1 MKMQRGIVFLAVV
14 GSLVGCGGVSEEVSA
29 SAGDEARMMA
39 VISGDER
46 FQQVRAQLE
55 RHGDE
60 LAMEQASF
68 HSIEDGFA
76 AVIPVKGEQ
85 SEYSALVYQQFAG
98 QQPLV
103 TLELSG
109 RPSKDTQ
116 ERSAFECGDWGNWYT
131 LYPYCGLHFFCNETL
146 YTATILVRERCRTCG
161 TSTVSRREC
170 ENRNV
175 RGSCGCS
182 AGLDG

>member
-29 SAGDEARMMA
+29 SAGDEAQMKA
-39 VISGDER
+39 VISEDER
-46 FQQVRAQLE
+46 FQQVRAQLA

-60 LAMEQASF
+60 LDMEQTSL

-85 SEYSALVYQQFAG
+85 SEYSALVYQQRAG

-103 TLELSG
+103 SLELSG
-109 RPSKDTQ
+109 RPSKDAQ
-116 ERSAFECGDWGNWYT
+116 ERSALYQCGAYSNWSVIGSFCD
-131 LYPYCGLHFFCNETL
+131 PYWKCLMRP
-146 YTATILVRERCRTCG
+146 ATFHDRKRCRTCI
-161 TSTVSRREC
+161 TSTGIPFTDCEYGTVSI
-170 ENRNV
+170 
-175 RGSCGCS
+175 GCGC
-182 AGLDG
+182 G

>member
-76 AVIPVKGEQ
+76 ATIPLKGEQ

-103 TLELSG
+103 SLELSG

-116 ERSAFECGDWGNWYT
+116 ERSAFECGAWGNWYT
-131 LYPYCGLHFFCNETL
+131 LYPTCGLHVYCPETAFS
-146 YTATILVRERCRTCG
+146 ATILMRERCRTCG
-161 TSTVSRREC
+161 TSSVSRREC
-170 ENRNV
+170 QNTEV
-175 RGSCGCS
+175 RGGCGC
-182 AGLDG
+182 

>member
-14 GSLVGCGGVSEEVSA
+14 GSLMGCGGVSEEVSA

-46 FQQVRAQLE
+46 FQQMRAQLE

-60 LAMEQASF
+60 LDMEQTSL

-85 SEYSALVYQQFAG
+85 SEYSALVYQQHAG
-98 QQPLV
+98 QQPLI
-103 TLELSG
+103 TMELSG

-116 ERSAFECGDWGNWYT
+116 ERSASSVLCSAWGAWYT
-131 LYPYCGLHFFCNETL
+131 IGVPQCVTHYLCGFDGWR
-146 YTATILVRERCRTCG
+146 ATVIDRERCRTCT
-161 TSTVSRREC
+161 TSAGPVVEC
-170 ENRNV
+170 AHDRVRNH
-175 RGSCGCS
+175 CGC
-182 AGLDG
+182 

>member
-14 GSLVGCGGVSEEVSA
+14 GILVGCGGVSEEVSA
-29 SAGDEARMMA
+29 SEGDEARMMA

-46 FQQVRAQLE
+46 FQQVRAQLA

-68 HSIEDGFA
+68 HSMEDGFA
-76 AVIPVKGEQ
+76 AVIPLKGEE
-85 SEYSALVYQQFAG
+85 SEYSALVYQQLAG

-103 TLELSG
+103 SLELSG

-116 ERSAFECGDWGNWYT
+116 ERSAFECGAWGNWYT
-131 LYPYCGLHFFCNETL
+131 LYPYCGGHPYCIQNSFA
-146 YTATILVRERCRTCG
+146 ATMLVRERCRTCG
-161 TSTVSRREC
+161 TSSVSRREC
-170 ENRNV
+170 ENTTVLNR
-175 RGSCGCS
+175 CGC
-182 AGLDG
+182 